1 MHLYNSKCNDG
12 SLNDKK
18 NYYNPIIF
26 LSSGRF
32 FATLNNSC
40 KSAGTLALLLH
51 TENCKETA
59 RLMFFR
65 RKIYDGICI
74 KKIAELINRNSQT
87 ICNTK

>member
-1 MHLYNSKCNDG
+1 MIFDPKHKILI
-12 SLNDKK
+12 LN
-18 NYYNPIIF
+18 
-26 LSSGRF
+26 SGRF

-51 TENCKETA
+51 TENCREAT

-65 RKIYDGICI
+65 RKIYAGICI